1 MTIDEAIVVEGRDDE
16 IAIRQ
21 AVDALI
27 IKTHGFGIRKE
38 TWTLMEKAYRE
49 KGIIVFTDPDFSG
62 EEIRRKI
69 TARFPDAKQAYL
81 PLEEAWKDG
90 DIGVEN
96 ATPEAIRQALSKLH
110 VKGATKPHHSVTMK
124 DLEELGLTQCSGASE
139 RRNQAAA
146 RLGIGY
152 GNSKAFLKK
161 VNAFGISRCELEDV
175 LDNPGSAEGISK
187 STKEQI

>member
-1 MTIDEAIVVEGRDDE
+1 MDRITIEQAIVVEGRDDE
-16 IAIRQ
+16 IAVRK

-69 TARFPDAKQAYL
+69 TARFPEAKHAYL
-81 PLEEAWKDG
+81 PVEEATKAG

-96 ATPEAIRQALSKLH
+96 ATPEAIAEAL
-110 VKGATKPHHSVTMK
+110 TKVHAIGKKINENPLTMH
-124 DLEELGLTQCSGASE
+124 DLEELGLTQCREAAA
-139 RRNQAAA
+139 RREQAAA
-146 RLGIGY
+146 VLGIGY
-152 GNSKAFLKK
+152 GNSKTFLKK
-161 VNAFGISRCELEDV
+161 LNAFGISRSALEEA
-175 LDNPGSAEGISK
+175 LNR
-187 STKEQI
+187 

>member
-1 MTIDEAIVVEGRDDE
+1 MTIDEVIIVEGRDDE
-16 IAIRQ
+16 IAIRK

-81 PLEEAWKDG
+81 PLEEARKNG

-110 VKGATKPHHSVTMK
+110 VKGAAQPHHPVTMK
-124 DLEELGLTQCSGASE
+124 DLEELGMTQCIGASE
-139 RRNQAAA
+139 RRNQASAS
-146 RLGIGY
+146 LGIGY

-161 VNAFGISRCELEDV
+161 VNAFGITRCDLEAV
-175 LDNPGSAEGISK
+175 LEERGLS
-187 STKEQI
+187 